1 MPTHAPLINGLNVM
15 PAFYTSLAALF
26 TYWPALDTFWATS
39 LTLPTILPTL
49 GFASDIKPRAIV
61 PPASS
66 ALPNPLYKNP
76 RTVLT
81 PFVNLCVRKFIPL
94 IVILYNIIK
103 KSGGKKIFFEFYLSI
118 TFNKYGLY
126 VFLWFRPHTTDNY
139 FILQYIFCS
148 CGELPVQKTALHY
161 LLATWITFSNKTQ

>member
-1 MPTHAPLINGLNVM
+1 
-15 PAFYTSLAALF
+15 
-26 TYWPALDTFWATS
+26 
-39 LTLPTILPTL
+39 L

-76 RTVLT
+76 RTALT

-118 TFNKYGLY
+118 TFNKYGLSF
-126 VFLWFRPHTTDNY
+126 FLWFRPHTTDNY
-139 FILQYIFCS
+139 FILQYIFYVVATTHS
-148 CGELPVQKTALHY
+148 ALYQKSRKFLSKNAGTLAIGY
-161 LLATWITFSNKTQ
+161 LYDLFE

>member
-1 MPTHAPLINGLNVM
+1 MLLRQHTPLFSSYGQVPIHTHAPLINGLNVM

-103 KSGGKKIFFEFYLSI
+103 KSGGKKIFL
-118 TFNKYGLY
+118 N
-126 VFLWFRPHTTDNY
+126 
-139 FILQYIFCS
+139 FIS
-148 CGELPVQKTALHY
+148 
-161 LLATWITFSNKTQ
+161 LLLLINMASFFFVVPPTHDG

>member
-1 MPTHAPLINGLNVM
+1 M

-118 TFNKYGLY
+118 TFNKYGLF
-126 VFLWFRPHTTDNY
+126 FLFYITIYNY
-139 FILQYIFCS
+139 PRVGGCPLRKLRNI
-148 CGELPVQKTALHY
+148 TY
-161 LLATWITFSNKTQ
+161 LLLGLLFRKAQHIKVCKQQQVQHRSVGEG